1 MSSFWPTAGEPHGDE
16 SDCISLSAPRQEY
29 AVDEASE
36 EKVSQTIIKHGSREA
51 TLKKKIRRHLRTLGF
66 QKSTDGT
73 LEVEGRGKD
82 VIRALHGP
90 QREARLKANNEFLRQ
105 RAPSLIRHFAA
116 GNAVR
121 PSRIS
126 PYLERVSANTWQS
139 DLFRFAYLTWSVP
152 VSNGFGRRLRYLVW
166 DKCNEKLIGLFA
178 IGDPVF
184 NLSVRDNLIGWNAS
198 DRGARLVNV
207 MDAYVLGAVP
217 PYNVLL
223 GGKMVACLIRTR
235 DVYDDFRRKYGGTTG
250 IISQRN
256 KRSRLLAVTTSS
268 SMGRSSVYNRLK
280 LDGIQYFHSVGYT
293 GGWGHFHIPDDL
305 FAELRAYLRQIGHP
319 YADHHHFGE
328 GPNWRLRTTRA
339 ALKEL
344 GFRDDLL
351 RHGIRREVFLCQLA
365 SNTVEL
371 LRTGKGRPDLS
382 TLVGVRE
389 VSRLARERWIVPR
402 AERRPDYKDWTN
414 ADLAR
419 SFGNRGR
426 IMQKSLFGHSG
437 GLEFGQQR

>member
-1 MSSFWPTAGEPHGDE
+1 MSSLCPRAGEPHGDE
-16 SDCISLSAPRQEY
+16 SDCISLSAPQQEY

-36 EKVSQTIIKHGSREA
+36 EKVNQTIIKLGSREA

-66 QKSTDGT
+66 KKSSDGT
-73 LEVEGRGKD
+73 LEVEGHGKN

-90 QREARLKANNEFLRQ
+90 QREARLRANNDFLRQ
-105 RAPSLIRHFAA
+105 RAPRLIRHFAA
-116 GNAVR
+116 GEEVH

-126 PYLERVSANTWQS
+126 PYLERVSADTWQS
-139 DLFRFAYLTWSVP
+139 NLFRLASLTWSVP

-166 DKCNEKLIGLFA
+166 DKSNEKLIGLIA

-217 PYNVLL
+217 PYNALL
-223 GGKMVACLIRTR
+223 AGKMVACLIRTR
-235 DVYDDFRRKYGGTTG
+235 EVYADFRRTYGGTTG

-256 KRSRLLAVTTSS
+256 KKARLLAVTTSS

-280 LDGIQYFHSVGYT
+280 LDGTQYFHSIGYT
-293 GGWGHFHIPDDL
+293 GGWGHFHISDDL
-305 FAELRAYLRQIGHP
+305 FVEMRAYLRQIGHP
-319 YADHHHFGE
+319 YADHHRFGA

-351 RHGIRREVFLCQLA
+351 RHGIQREVFLCQLA
-365 SNTVEL
+365 SNASEL

-382 TLVGVRE
+382 TLVGVRD
-389 VSRLARERWIVPR
+389 VSRLARERWILPR
-402 AERRPDYKDWTN
+402 AERRPDYQDWTN

-419 SFGNRGR
+419 LFGDRGWM
-426 IMQKSLFGHSG
+426 MQKSLFGHGG
-437 GLEFGQQR
+437 GLEFAQQR